1 MKIKGENQQSCDNDE
16 VLSDMEELDRSS
28 IGRTYSTSLFNK
40 IYYNYNLTCR
50 VQFHIVLVTEVNGTS
65 LEPSEN
71 EQLTTHD
78 DSGVVMDEAGQSNHH
93 SEGKEYYHV
102 FMFRLYCT

>member
-1 MKIKGENQQSCDNDE
+1 MIWKNWTE
-16 VLSDMEELDRSS
+16 VALEEL
-28 IGRTYSTSLFNK
+28 IVQVCLIKF
-40 IYYNYNLTCR
+40 YYKYNLTCR
-50 VQFHIVLVTEVNGTS
+50 VQFHIVLVTEVNGMS

-78 DSGVVMDEAGQSNHH
+78 DSGVVMNEAGQSNHH
-93 SEGKEYYHV
+93 SEGEEYYHV